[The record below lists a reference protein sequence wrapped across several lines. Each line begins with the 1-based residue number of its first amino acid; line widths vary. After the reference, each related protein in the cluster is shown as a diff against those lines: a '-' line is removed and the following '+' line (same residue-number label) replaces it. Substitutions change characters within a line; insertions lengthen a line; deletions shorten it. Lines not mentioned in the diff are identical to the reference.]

1 MKIVIKSK
9 KCFKMAVKLLDA
21 RILHIKPN
29 AVYKNVWQQKSPEEV
44 KTLLGDDVENLLG
57 AEVSK
62 AVASTLGVEIPE
74 QVTRGHFEKNDI
86 IIPVLFDQGKITFFQ
101 LTFKKVS

>member
-1 MKIVIKSK
+1 
-9 KCFKMAVKLLDA
+9 MAIKLLDA

-44 KTLLGDDVENLLG
+44 KTLLVGDDVENLLG
-57 AEVSK
+57 EEVTK
-62 AVASTLGVEIPE
+62 AVNSALGVEIPE
-74 QVTRGHFEKNDI
+74 QVTHGHFEKDDTL
-86 IIPVLFDQGKITFFQ
+86 IPVLFDQGKLTFYQ